1 MLCILATWALL
12 CLYGYEP
19 FSGLFYTMSI
29 QGNVGLEISTI
40 APTLE
45 LPLKLL
51 SIFNM
56 WTGRLEIYPV
66 LITLRAIFEVFKR

>member
-1 MLCILATWALL
+1 
-12 CLYGYEP
+12 
-19 FSGLFYTMSI
+19 MSI
-29 QGNVGLEISTI
+29 QGNVGLEIATI

-66 LITLRAIFEVFKR
+66 LITFRAIFEVFKR